1 MYEPR
6 YEPPTAPVWPRTDG
20 LWQIPAV
27 ALAGVRSRRIM
38 AVCFDM
44 LFVAFITAVI
54 WLSLGF
60 LSFGALW
67 LILPPL
73 LPIVGFFYNGLTL
86 SGPRRATIGM
96 GIMDLEARLMNG
108 ASVPFL
114 NAAAHGVLFWFSWIA
129 PVVFLVSLFST
140 NKRCLHDMLSGIVIL
155 RRPLV

>member
-1 MYEPR
+1 
-6 YEPPTAPVWPRTDG
+6 VWPRTDG

-73 LPIVGFFYNGLTL
+73 QPIVGFFYNGLTL

-108 ASVPFL
+108 ASVL